1 MIDKCTSTEDVTVT
15 VKTPEK
21 RKEIV
26 NEKSEPAVSATVPD
40 KMDIVTQKSL
50 ESQLKQA
57 MILASTRSSLLLE
70 MENR

>member
-1 MIDKCTSTEDVTVT
+1 MIDKCTNTEDVPVKA
-15 VKTPEK
+15 KTPEK
-21 RKEIV
+21 RQEIV
-26 NEKSEPAVSATVPD
+26 NEKSESLVSATVPD